1 MTLITKSYGASRRH
15 PGLSGPLQ
23 HGRTLHVPRG
33 FALVSIVIIMTLL
46 MLIGVGL
53 LSISSITTRNTLQKS
68 QIEEARDNAK
78 LALKLALNALQLST
92 GPDQRVT
99 AEADILSGQGFAGFS
114 PNPQKKHYVGVYSTE
129 SWHERDSSGMME
141 NLKPYDENRNR
152 EAFGRWLVS
161 GSPEQVQDLQ
171 FAGSSLPS
179 DQSIEM
185 VGPGTVGPVNL
196 NEFVRVPVIEL
207 KDEKGASSG
216 RVAWWIGDEG
226 VKAKVNLKPNPDSAQ
241 SVWQRRFDHAC
252 PPHAGISNI
261 DGMESFISG
270 NVDRREMDALIS
282 INQLQLLD
290 GGLLD
295 RNTLQS
301 RYHDLTP
308 HSLGVL
314 SDVARGGLKRDLSI
328 PFELPVLSPQASADW
343 NYPLVA
349 GDEPSDRHDNFNS
362 IWEFSNSGDQNPGWV
377 SVYWPSGYRPDWWA
391 NKMGYCF
398 MYPDPS
404 GGRDATGLKKSLRG
418 PTWHMLRNHYRNY
431 KREYESLASTAVER
445 RGWPAPSDSRT
456 WLAQPYQ
463 PYSHWHNSVGRHL
476 LSTTYVG
483 VGDGAD
489 SLTSPELLDPF
500 YNFGNNN
507 GRPWNNLGLNS
518 MGLAPVFTKISLILS
533 HRSDPYG
540 SVRRIDLVLDAVGT
554 LWNPYNVPI
563 EFEAAFVNLEL
574 KGLKWN
580 FTRQGT
586 SGTRELAVD
595 PEERSFGREKQ
606 FPFQYFRLGVTTE
619 TDPNYPFDSLRP
631 RQLIRLN
638 PGECRTFAL
647 NFPQPKPYSWA
658 SMAAA
663 PGSFT
668 NNWDGGM
675 SLRFS
680 RDWQAAPGDT
690 YTFEMFPAAS
700 GNLSMEAFMGYFQS
714 TRGYHINPF
723 RSNRIGAAFL
733 DLPELSSLHITRPA
747 DAFSMTNGRVIKQL
761 NNFTNQKEAICYI
774 EFRRR
779 ASDESP
785 YGVLAE
791 FDPRSIVNHSDAMG
805 SSAKGSVPGNWN
817 VNIEA
822 VSDFDLMQAGVGPRN
837 NGFWG
842 SSHNGD
848 GHTQVVAFELPD
860 APLTNIAGLQ
870 HCQTGSN
877 GWDASYAIGNSL
889 PHPMVS
895 LDRVHNQQPST
906 SGNYTTTYYD
916 MSYLANH
923 GLWDQYYFSG
933 ALLNEQSGDMMGSL
947 ESMMSDLRDQNTP
960 SPLANQRL
968 VYSPFS
974 FQIDSGVLDE
984 EMTNYRW
991 LARHLMLNG
1000 PANIN
1005 STRVEAWKAWLSC
1018 LKGTDLDLVE
1028 RTGAMSLASGEGT
1041 PLSRASVTGGGNG
1054 EHWRGHVRLSDTNIE
1069 TLANNIVLEVRKRG
1083 PFLSVADFINRR
1095 LSPDETGEMG
1105 ALQAAL
1111 ERSNLD
1117 TGRDAEKGIP
1127 GTIRQG
1133 DILASIGSTISARS
1147 DTFVI
1152 RAYGESSSQN
1162 GTDKGIARV
1171 WCEAVVQRTPELL
1184 QDSGKLLKV
1193 RNQDYPGSDPAG
1205 TDAFID
1211 NDAVSEISKRL
1222 GRHYKVVSFRW
1233 MNPSEI

>member
-1 MTLITKSYGASRRH
+1 M
-15 PGLSGPLQ
+15 PG
-23 HGRTLHVPRG
+23 G
-33 FALVSIVIIMTLL
+33 FALVSTTMILTLL

-53 LSISSITTRNTLQKS
+53 LTLSSISTRETLQNDH
-68 QIEEARDNAK
+68 IEEAQDNAI
-78 LALKLALNALQLST
+78 LALKLALEALQVST

-114 PNPQKKHYVGVYSTE
+114 SNREKKHYVGVYTTE
-129 SWHERDSSGMME
+129 QWHGRDSDGVME
-141 NLKPYDENRNR
+141 NHKPYDENRNR
-152 EAFGRWLVS
+152 EAFRRWLVS
-161 GSPEQVQDLQ
+161 GGPEQVEDLQ
-171 FAGSSLPS
+171 FVESSLPA
-179 DQSIEM
+179 DASIEM
-185 VGPGTVGPVNL
+185 VGAGTVGSMNTS
-196 NEFVRVPVIEL
+196 EFVRVPVTEL
-207 KDEKGASSG
+207 KDAKGASRG
-216 RVAWWIGDEG
+216 RIAWWVGDEG
-226 VKAKVNLKPNPDSAQ
+226 VKAKVNLKPYPDSTL
-241 SVWQRRFDHAC
+241 SMWQRRLDQAC
-252 PPHAGISNI
+252 PPHEGISNMA
-261 DGMESFISG
+261 GMESFIPD
-270 NVDRREMDALIS
+270 NIDRREMDGLIT
-282 INQLQLLD
+282 INQLQLVDD
-290 GGLLD
+290 GATD

-301 RYHDLTP
+301 RYHDLTT
-308 HSLGVL
+308 HSMGIL
-314 SDVARGGLKRDLSI
+314 SDVAHGGLKRDLSI
-328 PFELPVLSPQASADW
+328 PFELPVMRPQPGTDW
-343 NYPLVA
+343 NYPLVS
-349 GDEPSDRHDNFNS
+349 GDVSSDRHQDFS
-362 IWEFSNSGDQNPGWV
+362 TIWEFSNSGDQNPQWA
-377 SVYWPSGYRPDWWA
+377 SIYWPSGYRPDWWA

-398 MYPDPS
+398 MYPDPR
-404 GGRDATGLKKSLRG
+404 GGRDATGLRKSLRG
-418 PTWHMLRNHYRNY
+418 PTWHMLRNHYRSY
-431 KREYESLASTAVER
+431 KREHEGLAAVAVER
-445 RGWPAPSDSRT
+445 RGWPGPSDSRT

-463 PYSHWHNSVGRHL
+463 PYSHWHNSMGRHL

-489 SLTSPELLDPF
+489 KLTSPDLFDPF
-500 YNFGNNN
+500 YNFGNHN

-518 MGLAPVFTKISLILS
+518 MGLSPVFTKISLILS
-533 HRSDPYG
+533 HRSEPYG
-540 SVRRIDLVLDAVGT
+540 SVRRLDLVLDAIGT

-580 FTRQGT
+580 FTRVGA

-606 FPFQYFRLGVTTE
+606 FPFQYFRLGVTNE
-619 TDPNYPFDSLRP
+619 TDPSYPFDSIRP

-647 NFPQPKPYSWA
+647 NFPQPKPYSWG

-668 NNWDGGM
+668 NNWEGGM

-680 RDWQAAPGDT
+680 NDWQVAPGDV
-690 YTFEMFPAAS
+690 YNFEMLPATN

-714 TRGYHINPF
+714 TRGNHINPF
-723 RSNRIGAAFL
+723 RSNRVGNAFL

-747 DAFSMTNGRVIKQL
+747 DTFGMGNGNVVKQL
-761 NNFTNQKEAICYI
+761 NNFTNEKEAICYI

-785 YGVLAE
+785 HGVLAE
-791 FDPRSIVNHSDAMG
+791 FDPRAIVNHSDAMG
-805 SSAKGSVPGNWN
+805 PSAKGSVPGNWN
-817 VNIEA
+817 VNVEA

-848 GHTQVVAFELPD
+848 GHTQVIAFEIPD
-860 APLTNIAGLQ
+860 APLTNISGLQ

-895 LDRVHNQQPST
+895 LDRVYDQEPST
-906 SGNYTTTYYD
+906 RGNFTTTYYD
-916 MSYLANH
+916 MSFLANQ

-933 ALLNEQSGDMMGSL
+933 ALLSTESGDILGSL
-947 ESMMSDLRDQNTP
+947 ESMMSDVRDHSTP

-968 VYSPFS
+968 AYSPFS
-974 FQIDSGVLDE
+974 SQYGADTLDE

-1005 STRVEAWKAWLSC
+1005 STRVEAWKAWLSR
-1018 LKGTDLDLVE
+1018 LNDSDLDLVDSAG
-1028 RTGAMSLASGEGT
+1028 RMSVASGEGT

-1054 EHWRGHVRLSDTNIE
+1054 EHWRGYVRLSDTNIE
-1069 TLANNIVLEVRKRG
+1069 TLAQNIVLEIRKRG
-1083 PFLSVADFINRR
+1083 PFLSIADFINRR
-1095 LSPDETGEMG
+1095 LSLDDTGEMG

-1117 TGRDAEKGIP
+1117 TGRNAERGIP

-1133 DILASIGSTISARS
+1133 DILASIGSTLSARS
-1147 DTFVI
+1147 DTFII
-1152 RAYGESSSQN
+1152 RAYGESSSQKDSDS
-1162 GTDKGIARV
+1162 GLARI

-1193 RNQDYPGSDPAG
+1193 RNPNYPGSDPAG
-1205 TDAFID
+1205 TDAYID
-1211 NDAVSEISKRL
+1211 NDAISEISKRL
-1222 GRHYKVVSFRW
+1222 GRRYKVVSFRW
-1233 MNPSEI
+1233 INPGEI